1 MICGIFCITLD
12 RLFSHDLVNLL
23 TIVWYPVV
31 FSEDLRH
38 FFFLG
43 LLRFHNL
50 VLLDHI
56 VIISSCSRASYL
68 LQVYLTDPWVSYS
81 HSLCIIVTVGIQD
94 LQILLLYFRLNCI
107 DLMLLNLLSV
117 LRDGDSSRTCHLNL
131 LMELLWCLL
140 LRSHFNNI

>member
-68 LQVYLTDPWVSYS
+68 LPIYLTNLWVSHS
-81 HSLCIIVTVGIQD
+81 HSLCIIVSGGIKD
-94 LQILLLYFRLNCI
+94 L
-107 DLMLLNLLSV
+107 
-117 LRDGDSSRTCHLNL
+117 
-131 LMELLWCLL
+131 
-140 LRSHFNNI
+140 